1 MSINVNASLWTVL
14 DNVRKEE
21 ALGRAKLLSASVGKS
36 SPDHPARKK
45 KMKQRRDQLRSILVQ
60 WRKVSISDYFN
71 MVVGHYNEFKD

>member
-1 MSINVNASLWTVL
+1 MNVNASLWTVL

-21 ALGRAKLLSASVGKS
+21 ALGRAKLLSGAVGKS

-71 MVVGHYNEFKD
+71 MVAGHYNEFKD